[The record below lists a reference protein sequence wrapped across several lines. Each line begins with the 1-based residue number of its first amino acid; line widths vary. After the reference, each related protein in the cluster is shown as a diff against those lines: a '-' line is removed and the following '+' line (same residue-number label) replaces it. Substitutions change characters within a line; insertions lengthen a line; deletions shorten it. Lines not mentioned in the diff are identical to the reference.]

1 MRKSRRAWTAIILLS
16 LSTPVFAAEQ
26 PALGFSPEAASDVQR
41 RTDEAFAALGY
52 APMPAKAPPF
62 IKRTDDTP
70 APPANNVMLFAGQY
84 AINDL
89 GGTVNPFTATHEDQG
104 IVAFAYGHDF
114 YRWRDVVVG
123 VEVGTGL
130 RFGLGTAG
138 ELWGGVN
145 FRYTGFVL
153 FNTVRIGGGI
163 TVGFSGITKATGIE
177 AQREIKDNGSAT
189 LLAYLGPELTMAL
202 VDNPNW
208 ELVYR
213 IQHRSGAYGVIAHFI
228 EGANANTVGIRY
240 RY

>member
-1 MRKSRRAWTAIILLS
+1 MRKPRRAWTAIILLS

-52 APMPAKAPPF
+52 APMPTKAPRFVKPAD
-62 IKRTDDTP
+62 I
-70 APPANNVMLFAGQY
+70 APPANNVMVFGGQY
-84 AINDL
+84 ATNNL
-89 GGTVNPFTATHEDQG
+89 GGTINPFTATHEDQG

-114 YRWRDVVVG
+114 YRWRDFVVG
-123 VEVGTGL
+123 VEVVTGL
-130 RFGLGTAG
+130 RFGMGTAG
-138 ELWGGVN
+138 EIWGGGN
-145 FRYTGFVL
+145 IRYTGLVL
-153 FNTVRIGGGI
+153 FNTVKLGLGI
-163 TVGFSGITKATGIE
+163 TVGFSGVTKATGIE
-177 AQREIKDNGSAT
+177 AQRETKDGGSAT

-228 EGANANTVGIRY
+228 EGANANTIGIRY